1 LAGPCG
7 ATRKASFCPG
17 GMMLKQYL
25 LDNAESI
32 LSRWFDCFLE
42 DYHPDGSGF
51 MRREKDRFHNPVG
64 QTFAS
69 ETRQVY
75 FALLDDKN
83 IENLAESLRSIL
95 KIRAIQDISASRAV
109 APVLAL
115 KDAIRLELK
124 TDASHLDFA
133 VELADLETK
142 IDRAALLAFDIYTE
156 CREKI
161 HQIRIKEIRNR
172 SISIMQAARETSTP
186 QTD

>member
-1 LAGPCG
+1 
-7 ATRKASFCPG
+7 
-17 GMMLKQYL
+17 MLKQYL
-25 LDNAESI
+25 IDNAEPI
-32 LSRWFDCFLE
+32 LSRWFDRFLA

-51 MRREKDRFHNPVG
+51 MKREKDRFHNPVG

-75 FALLDDKN
+75 FALLDGAA
-83 IENLAESLRSIL
+83 IESLEESLRAIL

-109 APVLAL
+109 APILSL
-115 KDAIRLELK
+115 KRAIRLELANEK
-124 TDASHLDFA
+124 DSPRFA
-133 VELADLETK
+133 GELIEFESK

-172 SISIMQAARETSTP
+172 SISVMQAGNRDPNVAADVPE
-186 QTD
+186 QQD